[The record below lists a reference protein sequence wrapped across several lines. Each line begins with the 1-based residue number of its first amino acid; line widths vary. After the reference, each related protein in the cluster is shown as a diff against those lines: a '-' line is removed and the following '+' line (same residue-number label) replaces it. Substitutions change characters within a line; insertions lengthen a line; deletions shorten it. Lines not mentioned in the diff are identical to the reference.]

1 MTAAGGLGHGVHL
14 RALLH
19 RVWPSC
25 PAGTTSTMEALVLAL
40 VIVAAVLAAIELV
53 RSRGLSLACWAIE
66 ALALALLVPTLA
78 GL

>member
-1 MTAAGGLGHGVHL
+1 
-14 RALLH
+14 
-19 RVWPSC
+19 
-25 PAGTTSTMEALVLAL
+25 MEALVLAL